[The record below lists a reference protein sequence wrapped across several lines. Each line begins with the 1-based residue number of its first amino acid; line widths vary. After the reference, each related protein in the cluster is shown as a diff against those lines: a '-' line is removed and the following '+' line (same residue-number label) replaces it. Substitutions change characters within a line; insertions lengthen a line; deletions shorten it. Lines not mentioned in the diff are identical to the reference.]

1 MASESGSGTTLGKAF
16 IKIMPSMD
24 GFKKT
29 IEEIMGRE
37 SEDAGRSSGKAMGA
51 GIVSS
56 LKSSIAGLIAA
67 AGIGKLISDS
77 FLAGADLEQQ
87 IGGIE
92 TLFNDSADRVREYA
106 NNAYKTAGMS
116 ANQYMSLATSFS
128 AKLLQGLGNDT
139 AKAAEYANMAMTDMS
154 DNANKMGTDMES
166 ITYAYQGF
174 AKDNYEMLDNL
185 KLGYGGT
192 QSEMARLVNESGV
205 LGDSVKVT
213 AESVKDVPFDK
224 IIEAIHVIQSNLGIT
239 GTTAIEAKDTFTGS
253 FNAMKAAAEN
263 FLAAFMMNGKDGVDI
278 TPALEGLITTT
289 STFLFGNAL
298 PAIGRMI
305 TSLITIVPQLI
316 TQGIPTLL
324 SGATQYFNSI
334 GTALSTVISSLPGMV
349 QTYLPQILQ
358 FGMQLITNLVTGIT
372 QAIPQLVTVGS
383 QIINN
388 ISSGLATGIPQF
400 LSQALPLILQFTQT
414 LRTNFPQILRAG
426 LDLIVNLVQGL
437 MNGLPQLIAYVPQ
450 IISNIAGLINDNMPM
465 ILQKGI
471 EIVITIGKGLINAIP
486 SLVANIP
493 QIIMA
498 IVDVFTAFNW
508 LNLGK
513 NIIDFLA
520 NGVKSMVGTAGQ
532 AATKV
537 FNGIKNVI
545 TNLPATL
552 QNLGSQAISF
562 MSSGIRNMIS
572 TVVSAAGSVL
582 SGIVSAITSLPSKLL
597 NIAKNAVTSVANA
610 FKGGNW
616 LSIGKNILSGIANG
630 IIAGVGG
637 LVSSAIN
644 ACKNLLNGVKNFFG
658 IASPSK
664 LMKKE
669 IGRFIPPGIGEG
681 VTANMDAAI
690 KPVAEMNQ
698 AIEDAIKPEF
708 DKSLSVKAAASIR
721 SGRQFADGTTAAV
734 KNYGGVTIVVNAKD
748 GKSAREIAKEVKK
761 ILVTDEEIERRGKL
775 A

>member
-29 IEEIMGRE
+29 IQEMMNGE

-56 LKSSIAGLIAA
+56 LKSTIVGLIAA
-67 AGIGKLISDS
+67 AGIGKVISES
-77 FLAGADLEQQ
+77 FMAGADLEQQ
-87 IGGIE
+87 LGGIK
-92 TLFNDSADRVREYA
+92 TLFKDSYDTVVNYA
-106 NNAYKTAGMS
+106 NNAYKDIGMS

-128 AKLLQGLGNDT
+128 ATLLQGLGDDT
-139 AKAAEYANMAMTDMS
+139 AKAAEYANMAMTDMA

-192 QSEMARLVNESGV
+192 QAEMARLINESGV

-224 IIEAIHVIQSNLGIT
+224 VIEAIHVIQQNLGIT
-239 GTTAIEAKDTFTGS
+239 GTSALEAKETFTGS
-253 FNAMKAAAEN
+253 FNSMKAAAEN

-289 STFLFGNAL
+289 STFVFGNAL

-316 TQGIPTLL
+316 AQGIPSLI
-324 SGATQYFNSI
+324 SEATTYFNSI
-334 GTALSTVISSLPGMV
+334 STALSSVVTSLPGMI

-358 FGMQLITNLVTGIT
+358 FGMQLVTNMVTGIT
-372 QAIPQLVTVGS
+372 QAIPQLFSIGS
-383 QIINN
+383 QIINS

-437 MNGLPQLIAYVPQ
+437 MNGLPQLIAYVPR

-471 EIVITIGKGLINAIP
+471 EIVITIGKGLIQAIP
-486 SLVANIP
+486 SIVANIP
-493 QIIMA
+493 QIIQA

-552 QNLGSQAISF
+552 RNLGSQAITF

-572 TVVSAAGSVL
+572 TAISAAGSVL
-582 SGIVSAITSLPSKLL
+582 TGIVGAITSLPSQLL
-597 NIAKNAVTSVANA
+597 GIARNAVSSVANA

-644 ACKNLLNGVKNFFG
+644 ACKNLVNGVKNFFG

-664 LMKKE
+664 LMRDE
-669 IGRFIPPGIGEG
+669 IGLFLPPGIGDG
-681 VTANMDAAI
+681 VTKNMGAAI
-690 KPVAEMNQ
+690 KPVQQMSQ
-698 AIEDAIKPEF
+698 AIEDAAKTEL
-708 DKSLSVKAAASIR
+708 DTSVAVKAGKAIR
-721 SGRQFADGTTAAV
+721 TGRHFADGETAAV
-734 KNYGGVTIVVNAKD
+734 KNYGGVTIIVNAKD

-761 ILVTDEEIERRGKL
+761 ILVTDEEIDRRGKL

>member
-29 IEEIMGRE
+29 IQEIMGSE

-56 LKSSIAGLIAA
+56 LKSTVVGLIAA
-67 AGIGKLISDS
+67 AGIGKIISES
-77 FLAGADLEQQ
+77 FMAGADLEQQ
-87 IGGIE
+87 LGGIE
-92 TLFNDSADRVREYA
+92 TLFKDSYDTVVNYA
-106 NNAYKTAGMS
+106 NNAYKDIGMS

-128 AKLLQGLGNDT
+128 ATLLQGLGDDT
-139 AKAAEYANMAMTDMS
+139 AKATEYANMAMTDMA

-192 QSEMARLVNESGV
+192 QAEMARLINESGV

-224 IIEAIHVIQSNLGIT
+224 VIEAIHVIQKNLGIT
-239 GTTAIEAKDTFTGS
+239 GTSALEAKETFTGS
-253 FNAMKAAAEN
+253 FNSMKAAAEN

-289 STFLFGNAL
+289 STFVFGNAL

-305 TSLITIVPQLI
+305 TSLITIIPQLI
-316 TQGIPTLL
+316 AEGIPTLV
-324 SGATQYFNSI
+324 SEATTYFNSI
-334 GTALSTVISSLPGMV
+334 STALSSVVTSLPGMI

-358 FGMQLITNLVTGIT
+358 FGMQLITNMITGIT
-372 QAIPQLVTVGS
+372 QAIPQLVTIGS
-383 QIINN
+383 QIINS
-388 ISSGLATGIPQF
+388 ISSGLTTAIPNF

-414 LRTNFPQILRAG
+414 LRTNFPQILSAG

-471 EIVITIGKGLINAIP
+471 EIVITIGKGLIQAIP
-486 SLVANIP
+486 SIVANIP
-493 QIIMA
+493 QIIQA

-537 FNGIKNVI
+537 VNGIKNVI

-552 QNLGSQAISF
+552 RNLGSQAITF

-572 TVVSAAGSVL
+572 TAISAAGSVL
-582 SGIVSAITSLPSKLL
+582 TGIVGAITSLPSQLL
-597 NIAKNAVTSVANA
+597 GIARNAVSSVANA

-644 ACKNLLNGVKNFFG
+644 ACKSLLNGVKNFFG

-669 IGRFIPPGIGEG
+669 IGQFLPAGIGEG
-681 VTANMDAAI
+681 VTANIDTAL
-690 KPVAEMNQ
+690 KPVKEMNQ
-698 AIEDAIKPEF
+698 AIEDAVKPELS
-708 DKSLSVKAAASIR
+708 KSVAVTAAASIK
-721 SGRQFADGTTAAV
+721 SGRKFVDGSTAAV